1 MLHRAKAAQVNM
13 PELRSYLPNLSG
25 RLWFFTAASVFLFV
39 IDVPSVILE
48 RGLTPALWS
57 TILLAL
63 LGVAT
68 GIRPGIGGG
77 LLVATCGLVQLLPER
92 ACVVDLDPRYYKRI
106 ADFEA
111 RFPHGVP
118 SIREAS
124 SLTVRGDW
132 SFGGGVVAAG
142 DAAVDEAGA
151 PGRSPTAPG
160 WAEPPDEGVASGV
173 RRRASPRA
181 WKLDCLRQ
189 LGLPD
194 SSRVLHDRGPRSTT
208 LVCVARPPRG
218 RGTCTGVVLCRPG
231 SCKAVPAAGAAAY
244 TRGGSSEPV
253 GRDHNA
259 GLKHRVRTD
268 DSRTNPLA
276 PNDMP

>member
-111 RFPHGVP
+111 RFPYGVP

-132 SFGGGVVAAG
+132 TFGDGVVAAG
-142 DAAVDEAGA
+142 DATVDEAGA
-151 PGRSPTAPG
+151 PGAIADGAR
-160 WAEPPDEGVASGV
+160 
-173 RRRASPRA
+173 
-181 WKLDCLRQ
+181 
-189 LGLPD
+189 LG
-194 SSRVLHDRGPRSTT
+194 
-208 LVCVARPPRG
+208 
-218 RGTCTGVVLCRPG
+218 
-231 SCKAVPAAGAAAY
+231 
-244 TRGGSSEPV
+244 
-253 GRDHNA
+253 
-259 GLKHRVRTD
+259 
-268 DSRTNPLA
+268 
-276 PNDMP
+276 